1 MSNRSRD
8 FDSNS
13 FYQFHEETSATV
25 NATADTVFSHMD
37 DHARLA
43 AHMSESSWMMAG
55 SSMQVEFD
63 AERGQKVGSRVRL
76 SGKILGFTLFVE
88 EVVRER
94 TPPHRKAWET
104 IGGPRLIVIGRY
116 RMGFEV
122 SQRQTASHVT
132 VFIDYSLPGGA

>member
-1 MSNRSRD
+1 
-8 FDSNS
+8 
-13 FYQFHEETSATV
+13 
-25 NATADTVFSHMD
+25 
-37 DHARLA
+37 
-43 AHMSESSWMMAG
+43 MAG
-55 SSMQVEFD
+55 SSMQAEFD
-63 AERGQKVGSRVRL
+63 AERGQKVGSRIRL
-76 SGKILGFTLFVE
+76 SGKVLGFTLFVE

-132 VFIDYSLPGGA
+132 VFIDYSLPEGAFTHWLGYLFGRYYAHWCTQRMVGDTVRNFASNREASWMGIIQNKGRL